1 LYFLRRSDFAIE
13 SSICYNCLWTLDS
26 GVTGNTFTGAYTTK
40 HLFVTDDFIQLFKE
54 ANRRLNFYS
63 RNKRNIINAIY
74 FGTAVL
80 AGL

>member
-1 LYFLRRSDFAIE
+1 M
-13 SSICYNCLWTLDS
+13 
-26 GVTGNTFTGAYTTK
+26 TGSTYTSAYTTK
-40 HLFVTDDFIQLFKE
+40 HLFVTDDVIQLFKE

-63 RNKRNIINAIY
+63 CDKGDIINAIY

>member
-1 LYFLRRSDFAIE
+1 
-13 SSICYNCLWTLDS
+13 
-26 GVTGNTFTGAYTTK
+26 VTADTFTSAYTTE
-40 HLFVTDDFIQLFKE
+40 HLFVTDDVIQIFKD

-63 RNKRNIINAIY
+63 CNKRDVINTIY